1 MPVVSKS
8 RLTKM
13 MLERLSEL
21 PDGATHLKENVTL
34 CLGMVGQFST
44 SREINAAWNETKKKA
59 AKLYPDKFMVDGRG
73 VLHWNDGSI
82 KILDK
87 KISSANYKKLNE
99 LADTENCNV
108 NSIVSRLI
116 TSYKKNKKNN
126 IPMARGQLGAIC
138 LKRNTDV
145 CDFMRLNVETQN
157 FKLCG

>member
-1 MPVVSKS
+1 MAVLSKG

-13 MLERLSEL
+13 MLEKLSEL
-21 PDGATHLKENVTL
+21 SDGATHLKENVTL
-34 CLGMVGQFST
+34 HLGMIGQFST

-59 AKLYPDKFMVDGRG
+59 AKLYPDKFILDGRG

-108 NSIVSRLI
+108 NSMVSRLI
-116 TSYKKNKKNN
+116 TSYKKK
-126 IPMARGQLGAIC
+126 
-138 LKRNTDV
+138 
-145 CDFMRLNVETQN
+145 
-157 FKLCG
+157 